1 MDTTPTTDRV
11 RSAAQRALQSLEAL
25 IADTT
30 DPGVEALGA
39 RHELA
44 TALLNTS
51 PAPARLVLGTTD
63 QQPETTPADRRAR
76 YAAAIRALNEGGG
89 TLADLDETSDVLT
102 LADAVM
108 AVADAEQQELRA
120 EVDKLIRWRKE
131 DSTQAVKAQ
140 LTITR
145 LRGERAELN
154 RRLSCLQGDMRDME
168 AHVRGQ
174 DTEFERLPRLA
185 DEAQQTETED
195 DDPICGN
202 QYDDE
207 VCELEPEHP
216 GAHCTGTVC
225 WDYEPAPAPTEEP
238 RQRPTPFEC
247 EPGNRCHA
255 CAVCWS

>member
-1 MDTTPTTDRV
+1 MPDTTPSRPAMTMREIRDRLGHTRPDTTPT
-11 RSAAQRALQSLEAL
+11 
-25 IADTT
+25 
-30 DPGVEALGA
+30 
-39 RHELA
+39 
-44 TALLNTS
+44 
-51 PAPARLVLGTTD
+51 
-63 QQPETTPADRRAR
+63 DRRVR

-108 AVADAEQQELRA
+108 AVADAEQAALRA
-120 EVDKLIRWRKE
+120 KYREGLRRADTINNQLMAEVQRYADGSERPVLWSVYNEMHLRADRAE
-131 DSTQAVKAQ
+131 AEVE
-140 LTITR
+140 R
-145 LRGERAELN
+145 LRADRATVLREAADVLG
-154 RRLSCLQGDMRDME
+154 RLDFDQDARDY
-168 AHVRGQ
+168 GY
-174 DTEFERLPRLA
+174 DTYRDAWDGGVMDGAGVLRRLA

-216 GAHCTGTVC
+216 GAHCAGTVC